1 MKSTDAGEGDV
12 EGGECS
18 EQSGLGHEARNDE
31 PQLYDQTG
39 SAVAGDL
46 MLKCLEFLY
55 RAEAALRA
63 RLACTE

>member
-1 MKSTDAGEGDV
+1 MFRAIRI
-12 EGGECS
+12 
-18 EQSGLGHEARNDE
+18 GHEARNDE

-63 RLACTE
+63 RLTCTESRVTPSYCHATCID